1 MKTEE
6 FKSIVRSI
14 IQEEL
19 KSVLPTMIP
28 KILTEVLSNNVKTEP
43 AQKIE
48 KETISETVK
57 PSTPQKQ
64 YKKYTNN
71 EMLNQI
77 LNETTGGV
85 PQEGSFVG
93 YSSVLNSQTLNES
106 VNIESPSPAPV
117 VNEEQ
122 SKVLNVMT
130 KDFRKLMK
138 AVDSKKKSG
147 NISSMMVQPQ

>member
-19 KSVLPTMIP
+19 KAILPTMIP
-28 KILTEVLSNNVKTEP
+28 KILTEVLSNNIKTESTP
-43 AQKIE
+43 KVE
-48 KETISETVK
+48 KEIVAERVN
-57 PSTPQKQ
+57 PSQPQKQ

-77 LNETTGGV
+77 LNETTGGL
-85 PQEGSFVG
+85 PKEGSFVG
-93 YSSVLNSQTLNES
+93 YTGALNSQTLNES
-106 VNIESPSPAPV
+106 INIEPQPSP

-122 SKVLNVMT
+122 SKVLNVMN
-130 KDFRKLMK
+130 KDYRKLMK
-138 AVDSKKKSG
+138 AVDNRKKSG
-147 NISSMMVQPQ
+147 NISSGMVQTQ